1 MSTGNMPEPPDTL
14 TSKTPAAPNA
24 ERLASPDAGERLDV
38 AAVAPLDLNGQIAA
52 LIEEQADVIAQRL
65 VFNTQL
71 LYGVSAVA
79 VDFVNAR
86 NSALTVANALR
97 SGQTEHAVQSLVDVG
112 DSQIQQVNDHTLPFK
127 NNALVAGMLEG
138 ILLDTVAKG
147 LGGDDARLSE
157 ARDTLASIFERANER
172 AGQQPMAMLAQ
183 WPGGG
188 PNARS

>member
-24 ERLASPDAGERLDV
+24 ESLAGPEPAVQDAEAAAPQSAASQV
-38 AAVAPLDLNGQIAA
+38 AAI
-52 LIEEQADVIAQRL
+52 IEEQADLIAQKL
-65 VFNTQL
+65 VYNTQL
-71 LYGVSAVA
+71 LYGVSAAA

-86 NSALTVANALR
+86 NSALVVANALR
-97 SGQTEHAVQSLVDVG
+97 SDQLEHAEQTLVDLG
-112 DSQIQQVNDHTLPFK
+112 DSQIEQVNDHTLPFK

-138 ILLDTVAKG
+138 ILLDTVSKA
-147 LGGDDARLSE
+147 LADDGARATE
-157 ARDTLASIFERANER
+157 AREMLSSIFVKANER
-172 AGQQPMAMLAQ
+172 AGRQPLAMLAQ